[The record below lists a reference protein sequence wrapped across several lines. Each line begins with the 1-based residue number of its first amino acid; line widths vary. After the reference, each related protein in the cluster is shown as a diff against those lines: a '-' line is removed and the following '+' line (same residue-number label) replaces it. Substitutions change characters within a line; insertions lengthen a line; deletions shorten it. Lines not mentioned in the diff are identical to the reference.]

1 MQTRGDDV
9 NSEDVRLYLQRAN
22 LDLGAAQANLDEGFY
37 GVAISRAYYAMFYA
51 VSALLASRGLA
62 RSKHSAV
69 HAAFGQHFVKT
80 GLIEPLYLRRLIDA
94 FEARSDADYDA
105 AFVGDLARAEAA
117 VASAKDFVARV
128 EQFLSLG
135 GGG

>member
-1 MQTRGDDV
+1 M
-9 NSEDVRLYLQRAN
+9 NSEDVRLYLERAN
-22 LDLGAAQANLDEGFY
+22 LDLRAAKANLDDGFY
-37 GVAISRAYYAMFYA
+37 GVVVSRAYYAMFYA
-51 VSALLASRGLA
+51 ANALLATQGLT
-62 RSKHSAV
+62 RSKHTAV

-80 GLIEPLYLRRLIDA
+80 GLIEPQYLRRLVDA

-105 AFVGDLARAEAA
+105 AFVGDPAGAESA

-128 EQFLSLG
+128 EQLLLLG